1 MRLNMKF
8 ARAMSSLALCS
19 VLLAPSRAGAQT
31 PGAAQWLEAALA
43 SDSVGRFDT
52 PVPPG
57 TDPVAAALVD
67 WDRLRNPSYPAS
79 FAQLSAFLLA
89 NPGWPEAATM
99 RARAERAVGAATPLA
114 ERIAFFERYPP
125 EGGGAIYRLAE
136 AYAAEG
142 RAADASAAARRA
154 WTSASLPAPLETQLL
169 ARFGPTLGA
178 ADHAARADLLLWTRQ
193 TGAAQRMLPLMAAD
207 AQTWT
212 AARIALQTRAPDAA
226 ARLAAVP
233 PAYAADPGLLL
244 DRARWLIAT
253 GDPAAARRLIADTP
267 IAPGTARDP
276 VRWMRLRLELARA
289 AGKAGEAEIAYRLA
303 ADHAAFPMGRALN
316 DRSFAER
323 DAFTDIEW
331 LAGFVALRD
340 LHRPQDALTHF
351 SRYQAG
357 AQSPA
362 TRAKGLYWAAR
373 AEEAAGQMPLARS
386 FLAQAGVAPETFYG
400 QLATERLGQ
409 RLILPPT
416 PLVAIT
422 SPDQAR
428 LDADPLARA
437 ARLLGQVGA
446 RSRQSIFLKA
456 LAERAATPAERELV
470 AQMAPGFGRPDLAVI
485 VGKAGRN
492 QGGPWAAYAYPLL
505 AFANLLDGGWT
516 MMHAIAR
523 QESQFDPAARSHAGA
538 LGLMQLMP
546 GTARQTADKLGLGF
560 SVARL
565 TGDQSYNAQ
574 LGSGYYG
581 QLLSQWGGSHVL
593 AVASYNAGAG
603 NVRKWIA
610 LNGDPRAPGAD
621 PVAWI
626 EAIPFSETRT
636 YVERVLENAVVYDL
650 LRPGVRPVS
659 RAPLSGYLGK
669 AATG

>member
-1 MRLNMKF
+1 MKF
-8 ARAMSSLALCS
+8 ARAMSSFALGIA
-19 VLLAPSRAGAQT
+19 LLAGVDAAAQA
-31 PGAAQWLEAALA
+31 PGSTQWLEAALGG
-43 SDSVGRFDT
+43 DSVGRFDT
-52 PVPPG
+52 PTPPG
-57 TDPVAAALVD
+57 TDPVVAALVD
-67 WDRLRNPSYPAS
+67 WDRLRNPAYPAS
-79 FAQLSAFLLA
+79 FAQLSAFLRA
-89 NPGWPEAATM
+89 NPGWPDAATM
-99 RARAERAVGAATPLA
+99 RARAERAVGAATPMA
-114 ERIAFFERYPP
+114 ERIAYFERYPP
-125 EGGGAIYRLAE
+125 QGGGAIYRLAE
-136 AYAAEG
+136 ALT
-142 RAADASAAARRA
+142 ASDRTVDAAAAGRRA
-154 WTSASLPAPLETQLL
+154 WASASLPAPLEPELL
-169 ARFGPTLGA
+169 ARFGATLTA

-193 TGAAQRMLPLMAAD
+193 TGAAQRMVPLLAAD
-207 AQTWT
+207 AQAWT

-226 ARLAAVP
+226 VRLAAVP
-233 PAYAADPGLLL
+233 PAFTADPGLLL

-253 GDPAAARRLIADTP
+253 GDPAAARRLIADTV
-267 IAPGTARDP
+267 IAPGSARDP

-289 AGKAGEAEIAYRLA
+289 AEKAGEAGIAYRLA

-331 LAGFVALRD
+331 LAGFVALHD
-340 LHRPQDALTHF
+340 LHRPQDALVHF

-373 AEEAAGQMPLARS
+373 AEEAAGQVPLARS
-386 FLAQAGVAPETFYG
+386 FLAQAGAAPETFYG
-400 QLATERLGQ
+400 QLATERLGV
-409 RLILPPT
+409 
-416 PLVAIT
+416 PLVLPTA
-422 SPDQAR
+422 SAVAVAVASEDRAR
-428 LDADPLARA
+428 LDTDPLARA
-437 ARLLGQVGA
+437 ARLLGEIGA
-446 RSRQSIFLKA
+446 RDRQSIFLKA
-456 LAERAATPAERELV
+456 LAERAATPAERQLV

-523 QESQFDPAARSHAGA
+523 QESQFDPSARSHAGA

-574 LGSGYYG
+574 LGSGYYR
-581 QLLSQWGGSHVL
+581 QLLAQWGGSHVL

-610 LNGDPRAPGAD
+610 LNGDPRAPGVD

-650 LRPGVRPVS
+650 LRPGMRPPG
-659 RAPLSGYLGK
+659 RALLSGYLGK
-669 AATG
+669 AAPG